1 MGFPSTF
8 DDALLFVLS
17 VLFREI
23 FIWQLLRLVLTYNF
37 TDCDFEKIKMD
48 YRGVILIDLN
58 SYMIGVSKETCFFKC
73 VFIRR
78 PDCLTKIEHLTF
90 HPTHGCQSLAE
101 EIFAMNTNAT
111 LTHRC
116 PGYSGIQVN
125 TSADMYDCYLLTN
138 GLCRSAHLSVWVAK
152 AVGFLGTKD

>member
-48 YRGVILIDLN
+48 YQGVILIDLN

-78 PDCLTKIEHLTF
+78 VDTQKHTLKPQFYFQGKKNNWGKKYGPAFYLECL
-90 HPTHGCQSLAE
+90 
-101 EIFAMNTNAT
+101 
-111 LTHRC
+111 
-116 PGYSGIQVN
+116 QVILKHI
-125 TSADMYDCYLLTN
+125 S
-138 GLCRSAHLSVWVAK
+138 
-152 AVGFLGTKD
+152 F